1 MKEIKE
7 LAQATVTLVGYLI
20 GMMFWVA
27 AILALVAVVLSL
39 PIFIVAGIYKVIC
52 LIGHVTFSW
61 DIPIII
67 GIGFVAIFGLT
78 GLDQM
83 WE

>member
-1 MKEIKE
+1 MKEFKE
-7 LAQATVTLVGYLI
+7 LIHATLALVGYL
-20 GMMFWVA
+20 GALLVWVLM
-27 AILALVAVVLSL
+27 ILLCVAVVLSL

-52 LIGHVTFSW
+52 LVCHMAFSW

-78 GLDQM
+78 GMDQM
-83 WE
+83 LD

>member
-7 LAQATVTLVGYLI
+7 LAQATVALVGHLI
-20 GMMFWVA
+20 GMMFWMA
-27 AILALVAVVLSL
+27 AILALVTVLLSL

-52 LIGHVTFSW
+52 LVCHMAFGW
-61 DIPIII
+61 EIPIII

-78 GLDQM
+78 GMDQM
-83 WE
+83 LD